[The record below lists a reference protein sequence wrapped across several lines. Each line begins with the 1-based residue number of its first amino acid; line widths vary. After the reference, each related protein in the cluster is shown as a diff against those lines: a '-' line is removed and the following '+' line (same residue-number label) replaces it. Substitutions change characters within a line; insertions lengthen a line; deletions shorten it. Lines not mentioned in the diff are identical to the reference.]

1 MWHTNHEIFQNSV
14 TDSAFYSFQNI
25 FLKSKSELQHSTFC
39 ENMTKHFASI
49 TDSLS
54 SKWLN
59 LFVLFCFVLFCFV
72 FFKMPFSLIKICVY
86 ALLANHRKYFFFL
99 LLHWIIPL
107 MISGAARD
115 QTLQKKNSHKQTFWL
130 SSNLSKGKKNSEI
143 LESKLIGNS
152 EQNPVLVNSSLLLTV
167 FTVNLEF
174 Y

>member
-1 MWHTNHEIFQNSV
+1 MWHTIHEIFQKALLTLLFTPSI
-14 TDSAFYSFQNI
+14 TSFSKVKVNYNIRLFAKTWQNI
-25 FLKSKSELQHSTFC
+25 LL
-39 ENMTKHFASI
+39 
-49 TDSLS
+49 LS

-59 LFVLFCFVLFCFV
+59 
-72 FFKMPFSLIKICVY
+72 FKMPFSLIKICVY

-130 SSNLSKGKKNSEI
+130 SSDLSKGKKNSEI

-152 EQNPVLVNSSLLLTV
+152 EQNPVLVKSSLLLTV
-167 FTVNLEF
+167 FTVNSEF
-174 Y
+174 YLSV